1 MGLRTQYREFVLGVV
16 IEDHRDKKGE
26 ESGRKPGESTV

>member
-1 MGLRTQYREFVLGVV
+1 MRLRTQYREFVLGIV

-26 ESGRKPGESTV
+26 ESGR

>member
-1 MGLRTQYREFVLGVV
+1 MGLGTQYREFVLGTV

-26 ESGRKPGESTV
+26 ESGR